1 VSGYSSLVWNGFRES
16 RRNRVTLVVGFFAV
30 ALVAASVLVTEV
42 TVANFR
48 RVLVDV
54 GLGFMSLILVLLA
67 IFLSSGLLAR
77 EIERRTIFLIVS
89 KPISR
94 SGFIFARFG
103 GVLLTLVTLELV
115 MAALL
120 LVEVKAYGFQIDRS
134 LLLACAMLTLELLVT
149 AALGFFFSSF
159 LNVTLSAICT
169 LGVYMAGQFGSD
181 LYRLGS
187 KTGAL
192 GQAVLRAVYY
202 LLPNF
207 ERLNYRPFATYEA
220 VPTASVTLGSVIYAL
235 AYAAGLLV
243 VSAMLF
249 ERRDFK

>member
-1 VSGYSSLVWNGFRES
+1 VSGYGSLVWNGFRES
-16 RRNRVTLVVGFFAV
+16 RRNRVTLVVGFFA
-30 ALVAASVLVTEV
+30 ASLVGASVLVTEV
-42 TVANFR
+42 TVATFR

-77 EIERRTIFLIVS
+77 EIERRTIFLVVS
-89 KPISR
+89 KPMSR
-94 SGFIFARFG
+94 SGFIFGRFG
-103 GVLLTLVTLELV
+103 GVILTLITLELV

-134 LLLACAMLTLELLVT
+134 LLLACAMLILELLVT

-169 LGVYMAGQFGSD
+169 LGVYMAGQFGGD

-187 KTGAL
+187 KLGPVGSAL
-192 GQAVLRAVYY
+192 LRLTYY

-207 ERLNYRPFATYEA
+207 ERLNYRPFATYQALPPA
-220 VPTASVTLGSVIYAL
+220 VTTLGSVAYAL
-235 AYAAGLLV
+235 AYAMGLLV
-243 VSAMLF
+243 LAAMLF